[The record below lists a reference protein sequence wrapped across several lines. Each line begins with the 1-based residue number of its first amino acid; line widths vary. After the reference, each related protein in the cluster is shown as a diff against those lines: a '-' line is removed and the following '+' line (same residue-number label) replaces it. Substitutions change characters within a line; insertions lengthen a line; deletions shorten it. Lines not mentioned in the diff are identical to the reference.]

1 MKTFILYILLL
12 CCAVLTACEHKDLCY
27 NHPHD
32 KELRIRFDWSAI
44 DKKHIPNV
52 VKVICSPL
60 WMDEK
65 NKYLEFDLP
74 PEGGIVRVPDG
85 EYELM
90 AYNNDSPVNQVVQQ
104 HLSIPDLYDYRVWRF
119 ILTTPNSRLLPNDK
133 MAPDFFC
140 LAVNKEKLRTAARE
154 REIVM
159 RPLRRTAHVNC
170 TVKGIET
177 RERSGKIYGVL
188 TGCSDYM
195 DLASGIC
202 LERLLRSNKSSVLF
216 EMEADGSVLQGNFNL
231 LRGGFAPGSPSLA
244 GHRHLLEIYV
254 LQKNG
259 KFRRFEGDVT
269 KQVPCDNPI
278 GTAMPD
284 FDIYLE
290 FTIPPPATE
299 GGGESMFD
307 PDVDDWDD
315 VETVLPLAVGPAF
328 CRTHLA
334 KAMIHNLRTIPA

>member
-1 MKTFILYILLL
+1 M
-12 CCAVLTACEHKDLCY
+12 
-27 NHPHD
+27 
-32 KELRIRFDWSAI
+32 
-44 DKKHIPNV
+44 
-52 VKVICSPL
+52 
-60 WMDEK
+60 
-65 NKYLEFDLP
+65 
-74 PEGGIVRVPDG
+74 
-85 EYELM
+85 
-90 AYNNDSPVNQVVQQ
+90 
-104 HLSIPDLYDYRVWRF
+104 
-119 ILTTPNSRLLPNDK
+119 
-133 MAPDFFC
+133 
-140 LAVNKEKLRTAARE
+140 
-154 REIVM
+154 
-159 RPLRRTAHVNC
+159 NC

-334 KAMIHNLRTIPA
+334 KAMIHNLRTTPA